1 MFGACRKADAYEK
14 FPAGYGVALHY
25 HTAAQAFWVASGTL
39 EFVTW
44 KTGEKR
50 VLKAGSFVYEP
61 PKTIHRGTCVGPE
74 DCRFFAHS
82 SGSLDIH
89 FVDEKGGEIPP
100 KTN

>member
-39 EFVTW
+39 EFVIW

-61 PKTIHRGTCVGPE
+61 PKTIQRGTCVGPE
-74 DCRFFAHS
+74 GLPFLCPFQWVLGHPLR
-82 SGSLDIH
+82 
-89 FVDEKGGEIPP
+89 
-100 KTN
+100 

>member
-1 MFGACRKADAYEK
+1 M
-14 FPAGYGVALHY
+14 
-25 HTAAQAFWVASGTL
+25 
-39 EFVTW
+39 
-44 KTGEKR
+44 
-50 VLKAGSFVYEP
+50 LKAGSFVYEP
-61 PKTIHRGTCVGPE
+61 PKTIHRGTCVSPE